1 MAENENEMRS
11 EELTIRM
18 LRGEERGELEWLAGR
33 DSAQVPTGSVLG
45 AFAGGKLVVAAP
57 IGGGGV
63 VADPFR
69 RTAEVSEL
77 LASRVAQLRR
87 GGPRPKLRGVFA
99 RRSRAALPSSP
110 PGGGGR
116 LVSPS
121 PPPC

>member
-1 MAENENEMRS
+1 MRS

-18 LRGEERGELEWLAGR
+18 LRGEERGELERLAER

-45 AFAGGKLVVAAP
+45 AFAGGKLVAAAA
-57 IGGGGV
+57 IGGGV

-87 GGPRPKLRGVFA
+87 GGRRPK
-99 RRSRAALPSSP
+99 RRRRRQAGEPVAA
-110 PGGGGR
+110 
-116 LVSPS
+116 
-121 PPPC
+121 PC